1 MMIEG
6 DDLSEKKLRGSG
18 GHVFAK
24 VTDEE
29 QKKGNL
35 GGPDLFLAGVGR
47 LNEDRF
53 SKYYCNKCEKEF
65 QGSPTINY
73 EKPNEDLGEG
83 VTLIEKGEYRCTG
96 CNNTIA
102 QYRKFNSPEE
112 PTDTSATIEQP
123 QAQQRASGSNND
135 KKSTA
140 AYAQES
146 MSETD
151 TTSPQA
157 PTSTG
162 VGLDAAATT
171 TATTEAAQGGFIS
184 IQSLVGMTAYDSEA
198 MLVGRVLEIGL
209 RKSPRGN
216 MDISIKISKQENSYN
231 NSETV
236 VTEEVLWKNISKIG
250 DIVLLGERMRTSAT
264 NSPSQCASCGYHN
277 EEGAVFCEE
286 CGKKL
291 G

>member
-1 MMIEG
+1 MIEG

-96 CNNTIA
+96 CSNTIA
-102 QYRKFNSPEE
+102 QYRKFNSPEQQ
-112 PTDTSATIEQP
+112 TATIKQLHV
-123 QAQQRASGSNND
+123 QQQASGVNDD
-135 KKSTA
+135 KKLAGYELAEIDTA
-140 AYAQES
+140 
-146 MSETD
+146 
-151 TTSPQA
+151 QA
-157 PTSTG
+157 SVATG
-162 VGLDAAATT
+162 IRAEVGATT
-171 TATTEAAQGGFIS
+171 TATTAAHVGFIS

-209 RKSPRGN
+209 RKSSRGD
-216 MDISIKISKQENSYN
+216 MDISIKISKQENSYK
-231 NSETV
+231 NSDTL
-236 VTEEVLWKNISKIG
+236 VTEVLWKNISKIG
-250 DIVLLGERMRTSAT
+250 DIVLLGERMRSTAA
-264 NSPSQCASCGYHN
+264 NSPSQCASCGYEN

-291 G
+291 S

>member
-6 DDLSEKKLRGSG
+6 DDLSDKKLRGSG
-18 GHVFAK
+18 GYVIAK
-24 VTDEE
+24 ITDEE

-47 LNEDRF
+47 LKEDRF

-83 VTLIEKGEYRCTG
+83 VTLVEKGEYKCAG

-112 PTDTSATIEQP
+112 PTDTSASIKQP
-123 QAQQRASGSNND
+123 QVQQQASGSND
-135 KKSTA
+135 KKSRA
-140 AYAQES
+140 VHAQES
-146 MSETD
+146 VTEID
-151 TTSPQA
+151 TSA
-157 PTSTG
+157 E
-162 VGLDAAATT
+162 AAETT
-171 TATTEAAQGGFIS
+171 TIRTTASTHEGFIS

-209 RKSPRGN
+209 RKSPIGD
-216 MDISIKISKQENSYN
+216 MDISIKISKQENSYK
-231 NSETV
+231 NSDTG

-250 DIVLLGERMRTSAT
+250 DIVLLGERMRTTAT
-264 NSPSQCASCGYHN
+264 NSPSQCASCGYQN
-277 EEGAVFCEE
+277 EEGAIFCEE

-291 G
+291 A

>member
-73 EKPNEDLGEG
+73 EKPNEDVGEG

-112 PTDTSATIEQP
+112 PTDTSATIKQP

-151 TTSPQA
+151 TTSP
-157 PTSTG
+157 STG

-171 TATTEAAQGGFIS
+171 TATTEAALGGFIS

-216 MDISIKISKQENSYN
+216 MDISIKIAKQENSYKN
-231 NSETV
+231 FEPV
-236 VTEEVLWKNISKIG
+236 MTEEVLWKNISKIG

>member
-1 MMIEG
+1 
-6 DDLSEKKLRGSG
+6 
-18 GHVFAK
+18 
-24 VTDEE
+24 
-29 QKKGNL
+29 
-35 GGPDLFLAGVGR
+35 VGR

-53 SKYYCNKCEKEF
+53 SKYYCTKCEKEF

-73 EKPNEDLGEG
+73 EKPNEDVGEG

-112 PTDTSATIEQP
+112 PTDTSATIKQP

-135 KKSTA
+135 KQSTA

-171 TATTEAAQGGFIS
+171 TATTEATQGGFIS

-216 MDISIKISKQENSYN
+216 MDISIKIAKQENSYKN
-231 NSETV
+231 FEPV
-236 VTEEVLWKNISKIG
+236 MTEEVLWKNISKIG

-264 NSPSQCASCGYHN
+264 NSPSQCASCGYQN

>member
-6 DDLSEKKLRGSG
+6 DDLSNKKLRGSG
-18 GHVFAK
+18 GYVFAK
-24 VTDEE
+24 ITDEE

-47 LNEDRF
+47 LKEDRF
-53 SKYYCNKCEKEF
+53 SKYYCNRCEKEF

-83 VTLIEKGEYRCTG
+83 VTLIEKGEYKCTA

-112 PTDTSATIEQP
+112 PTNTSASIKQLQVQQ
-123 QAQQRASGSNND
+123 QATGSND
-135 KKSTA
+135 KKDTA
-140 AYAQES
+140 VHGQETVA
-146 MSETD
+146 EIDIT
-151 TTSPQA
+151 A
-157 PTSTG
+157 E
-162 VGLDAAATT
+162 AAATT
-171 TATTEAAQGGFIS
+171 TTTATAATHEGFIS

-209 RKSPRGN
+209 RKSPRGD
-216 MDISIKISKQENSYN
+216 MDISIKITKQENSYK
-231 NSETV
+231 NSDTV

-250 DIVLLGERMRTSAT
+250 DIVLLGERMRTTAT
-264 NSPSQCASCGYHN
+264 SNPSQCASCGYRN

>member
-29 QKKGNL
+29 QRKGNL

-73 EKPNEDLGEG
+73 EKPNEALGEG
-83 VTLIEKGEYRCTG
+83 VTLIETGEYRCTG

-112 PTDTSATIEQP
+112 PTDASATIKRLQ
-123 QAQQRASGSNND
+123 ASGSENGRKNTTD
-135 KKSTA
+135 FI
-140 AYAQES
+140 QES
-146 MSETD
+146 MSVID
-151 TTSPQA
+151 TNTRHA
-157 PTSTG
+157 PI
-162 VGLDAAATT
+162 AAGAEATVTTKATT
-171 TATTEAAQGGFIS
+171 DVSHEGFIS

-209 RKSPRGN
+209 RKSSKGN
-216 MDISIKISKQENSYN
+216 MDISIKISKQEAGHENF
-231 NSETV
+231 ETV

-250 DIVLLGERMRTSAT
+250 DIVLLAERMRTSAT
-264 NSPSQCASCGYHN
+264 NSPSKCASCGYQSDV
-277 EEGAVFCEE
+277 GAFFCEE

-291 G
+291 D

>member
-73 EKPNEDLGEG
+73 EKPNEDVGEG
-83 VTLIEKGEYRCTG
+83 VTLIERGEYRCTG

-112 PTDTSATIEQP
+112 PTDTSATIKQP

-151 TTSPQA
+151 TTSP
-157 PTSTG
+157 STG

-171 TATTEAAQGGFIS
+171 TATTEAALGGFIS

-216 MDISIKISKQENSYN
+216 MDISIKIAKQENSYKN
-231 NSETV
+231 FEPV
-236 VTEEVLWKNISKIG
+236 MTEEVLWKNISKIG

>member
-6 DDLSEKKLRGSG
+6 DDLSNKKLRGSG
-18 GHVFAK
+18 GYVIAK
-24 VTDEE
+24 ITDEE

-47 LNEDRF
+47 LKEDRF
-53 SKYYCNKCEKEF
+53 SKYYCNRCEKEF

-83 VTLIEKGEYRCTG
+83 VTLIEKGEYKCTG

-112 PTDTSATIEQP
+112 PTDTSTSIN
-123 QAQQRASGSNND
+123 QQRVQQQASGSND
-135 KKSTA
+135 KKSRA
-140 AYAQES
+140 VHAQES
-146 MSETD
+146 VTEID
-151 TTSPQA
+151 TSA
-157 PTSTG
+157 K
-162 VGLDAAATT
+162 AAETT
-171 TATTEAAQGGFIS
+171 TTRTTASTHEAFIS

-198 MLVGRVLEIGL
+198 MLVGKVLEIGL
-209 RKSPRGN
+209 RKSPIGD
-216 MDISIKISKQENSYN
+216 MDITIKISKQENSYK
-231 NSETV
+231 NSDTG

-250 DIVLLGERMRTSAT
+250 DIVLLGEKMRTNAT
-264 NSPSQCASCGYHN
+264 DRPSQCASCGYQN
-277 EEGAVFCEE
+277 EEGAIFCEE

-291 G
+291 A

>member
-6 DDLSEKKLRGSG
+6 DDLSDKKLRGSG
-18 GHVFAK
+18 GYVFAK
-24 VTDEE
+24 ITDEE

-47 LNEDRF
+47 LDEDRF
-53 SKYYCNKCEKEF
+53 SKYYCNRCEKEF

-83 VTLIEKGEYRCTG
+83 VTLIEKGEYKCTA

-112 PTDTSATIEQP
+112 PTDTLAPIKQIEVQQ
-123 QAQQRASGSNND
+123 QAWGSND
-135 KKSTA
+135 KKINV
-140 AYAQES
+140 QGKES
-146 MSETD
+146 VTGID
-151 TTSPQA
+151 TTAEVA
-157 PTSTG
+157 PTTSTTG
-162 VGLDAAATT
+162 T
-171 TATTEAAQGGFIS
+171 TATHEGFIS

-209 RKSPRGN
+209 RKSPRGE
-216 MDISIKISKQENSYN
+216 MDISIKISKQENSYK
-231 NSETV
+231 NSDNV

-250 DIVLLGERMRTSAT
+250 DIVLIGERMRTTST
-264 NSPSQCASCGYHN
+264 STPSQCASCGYRN

>member
-6 DDLSEKKLRGSG
+6 DDLSNKKLRGSG
-18 GHVFAK
+18 GYVFAK
-24 VTDEE
+24 ITDEE

-47 LNEDRF
+47 LKEDRF
-53 SKYYCNKCEKEF
+53 SKYYCNRCEKEF

-83 VTLIEKGEYRCTG
+83 VTLIEKGEYKCTA

-112 PTDTSATIEQP
+112 PTNKSASIKQL
-123 QAQQRASGSNND
+123 QVQQQGTGSND
-135 KKSTA
+135 KKNTA
-140 AYAQES
+140 VHGQETVT
-146 MSETD
+146 EIDIT
-151 TTSPQA
+151 A
-157 PTSTG
+157 E
-162 VGLDAAATT
+162 AAATT
-171 TATTEAAQGGFIS
+171 TTAPTHEEFIS

-209 RKSPRGN
+209 RKSPRGD
-216 MDISIKISKQENSYN
+216 MDISIKITKQENSYK
-231 NSETV
+231 NSDTV

-250 DIVLLGERMRTSAT
+250 DIVLLGERMRTTAT
-264 NSPSQCASCGYHN
+264 SNPSQCASCGYRN
-277 EEGAVFCEE
+277 EEDAVFCEE

>member
-6 DDLSEKKLRGSG
+6 DDLSVKKLRGSG

-83 VTLIEKGEYRCTG
+83 VSLLEKGEYRCTG

-112 PTDTSATIEQP
+112 STDTSASIKQL
-123 QAQQRASGSNND
+123 QAQQPDSGSNNE

-140 AYAQES
+140 TYAQES
-146 MSETD
+146 MSEID
-151 TTSPQA
+151 TNSPQA
-157 PTSTG
+157 PIATG
-162 VGLDAAATT
+162 VGPEAAATT

-184 IQSLVGMTAYDSEA
+184 IQSLVDMTAYDSEA

-250 DIVLLGERMRTSAT
+250 DIVLLGERVRTSAP
-264 NSPSQCASCGYHN
+264 NSPSQCASCGYQN

>member
-1 MMIEG
+1 MMIE
-6 DDLSEKKLRGSG
+6 DDNLSEKKLRGSG

-24 VTDEE
+24 VTEEE

-47 LNEDRF
+47 LKEDRF

-83 VTLIEKGEYRCTG
+83 VTLVEKGEYRCRG
-96 CNNTIA
+96 CSNTIA

-112 PTDTSATIEQP
+112 QTDTIVR
-123 QAQQRASGSNND
+123 QQASGANDD

-140 AYAQES
+140 SYAIGSIAEI
-146 MSETD
+146 D
-151 TTSPQA
+151 TTQA
-157 PTSTG
+157 SVATETRADVG
-162 VGLDAAATT
+162 VGNTTRATR
-171 TATTEAAQGGFIS
+171 AAQGGFIP

-198 MLVGRVLEIGL
+198 LLAGRVLEIGL
-209 RKSPRGN
+209 RKSPGGD
-216 MDISIKISKQENSYN
+216 MDISIKISKQENRHN
-231 NSETV
+231 NSDTL

-250 DIVLLGERMRTSAT
+250 DIVLLGERMHSKAA
-264 NSPSQCASCGYHN
+264 NSPSRCASCSYQN
-277 EEGAVFCEE
+277 EQGAVFCEE

-291 G
+291 S

>member
-6 DDLSEKKLRGSG
+6 DDLSDKKLRGSG
-18 GHVFAK
+18 GYVFAK
-24 VTDEE
+24 ITDEE

-47 LNEDRF
+47 LDEDRF
-53 SKYYCNKCEKEF
+53 SKYYCNRCEKEF

-83 VTLIEKGEYRCTG
+83 VTLIEKGEYKCTA

-112 PTDTSATIEQP
+112 PTDTLAPIKQIEVQQ
-123 QAQQRASGSNND
+123 QAWGSND
-135 KKSTA
+135 KKINV
-140 AYAQES
+140 QGKES
-146 MSETD
+146 VTGID
-151 TTSPQA
+151 TTAEVA
-157 PTSTG
+157 PTTSTTG
-162 VGLDAAATT
+162 T
-171 TATTEAAQGGFIS
+171 TATHEGFIS

-209 RKSPRGN
+209 RKSPRGE

-231 NSETV
+231 NSDPV
-236 VTEEVLWKNISKIG
+236 IAKEVLWKNISKIG
-250 DIVLLGERMRTSAT
+250 DIVLLGERMRTAASS
-264 NSPSQCASCGYHN
+264 SPSQCACGYQN
-277 EEGAVFCEE
+277 EEGAAFCEE

-291 G
+291 V

>member
-65 QGSPTINY
+65 Q
-73 EKPNEDLGEG
+73 
-83 VTLIEKGEYRCTG
+83 
-96 CNNTIA
+96 A
-102 QYRKFNSPEE
+102 
-112 PTDTSATIEQP
+112 
-123 QAQQRASGSNND
+123 
-135 KKSTA
+135 
-140 AYAQES
+140 
-146 MSETD
+146 
-151 TTSPQA
+151 
-157 PTSTG
+157 
-162 VGLDAAATT
+162 
-171 TATTEAAQGGFIS
+171 
-184 IQSLVGMTAYDSEA
+184 LVGMTAYDSEA

-209 RKSPRGN
+209 RKSPMGT
-216 MDISIKISKQENSYN
+216 MDISLKISKDENSYKN
-231 NSETV
+231 FETV
-236 VTEEVLWKNISKIG
+236 ATEEVLWKNISKIG

-264 NSPSQCASCGYHN
+264 NSPS
-277 EEGAVFCEE
+277 
-286 CGKKL
+286 
-291 G
+291 

>member
-73 EKPNEDLGEG
+73 EKPNEDVGEG
-83 VTLIEKGEYRCTG
+83 VTLIEKGEYSCTG

-112 PTDTSATIEQP
+112 PTDTSATIKQP

-140 AYAQES
+140 QGS

-171 TATTEAAQGGFIS
+171 TAAQGGFIS

-216 MDISIKISKQENSYN
+216 MDISIKIAKQENSYKN
-231 NSETV
+231 FEPV
-236 VTEEVLWKNISKIG
+236 MTEEVLWKNISKIG